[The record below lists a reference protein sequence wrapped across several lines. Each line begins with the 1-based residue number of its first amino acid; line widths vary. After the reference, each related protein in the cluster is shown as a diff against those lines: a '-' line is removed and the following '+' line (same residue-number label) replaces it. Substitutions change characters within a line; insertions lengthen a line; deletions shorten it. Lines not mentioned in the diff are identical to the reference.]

1 MLQTDLGGLATI
13 SYHKKGIEGF
23 PSGSVV
29 KNLPANAGDA
39 GLAPGSGRSL
49 EKELAAHSSI
59 LYSCL
64 ENSMNRRARRLI
76 VWIEK
81 ELDTVTKQQQH
92 RRIDILFFHMYHFI
106 ITSIKE
112 RYIINVLRLCT
123 LDYRG
128 NSFVISL
135 EIWSL

>member
-1 MLQTDLGGLATI
+1 MQEMLVWPLGQ
-13 SYHKKGIEGF
+13 ED
-23 PSGSVV
+23 P
-29 KNLPANAGDA
+29 
-39 GLAPGSGRSL
+39 L
-49 EKELAAHSSI
+49 EQEMAAHSSI

-76 VWIEK
+76 VWIAK

-112 RYIINVLRLCT
+112 RYIINVLRLCI
-123 LDYRG
+123 LDYCG
-128 NSFVISL
+128 NNFVISL
-135 EIWSL
+135 EIWSLKNILAFINQP